1 MLKRLLKSQRV
12 LLIAQVATLY
22 LQRAC
27 FADTPLFFGLCDSRI
42 QEAVAV
48 LREDEGRS
56 NRFRGAM
63 RALESRVGARTNS
76 AATCAA
82 KAALAEYYCVSGKPA
97 KGVAEVAEFSDY
109 DKKNLAPP
117 RLLGF
122 LAHAKALDADGRLRE
137 AVKRLDYAT
146 ENSEGLSRARI
157 MTVHAGLYRKA
168 KAFKKSIEL
177 FEAARNYGNKFYRPK
192 RISEGEP
199 PEKVT
204 GADDWAKFRKHL
216 ETQLTETRKQYDIDR
231 YGLGFVYYRIA
242 RRADACENY
251 DYALAAYKQV
261 SRVAP
266 NSVYSEAAECYYG
279 YVLEKQGKDKSAEKY
294 FIDFIN
300 RDPLGLYRGEVLEH
314 LGEVKLTRDLD
325 ARAARQ
331 YFARTVEWVQKVRIC
346 SRDIELYVV
355 PDKARGV
362 TAPALKPLEHNDI
375 WALAPVKET
384 PDMVVNRRTADWYLD
399 RLAWR
404 ALFSMGFIAFYD
416 EDYAEAK
423 EYWARALKHN
433 KQLQEQYAKYL
444 GSFYRRLMCACRGGH
459 LIATRDEMTAFN
471 RKGPKRLKVMT
482 AQFYALWVRWERAET
497 LYNDLLKND
506 RLNAAQTSVVLH
518 CLASARLWQDDSKTA
533 EALLKKI
540 VTKYPRTPAAQS
552 AYYSL
557 AMKTSLPLKQ
567 KIEYLSKGRAIN
579 RNSDLGK
586 KILFMMGDICYC
598 MGDTD
603 AAVKYLTEYSRR
615 YSDHRFA
622 ELAQADLRQCAER
635 EKKRTMNEKER
646 KHNQ

>member
-1 MLKRLLKSQRV
+1 M
-12 LLIAQVATLY
+12 QVATLY
-22 LQRAC
+22 FQRAC

-56 NRFRGAM
+56 NRFRGAV
-63 RALESRVGARTNS
+63 RTLESRACARTNS

-82 KAALAEYYCVSGKPA
+82 KAALAEYYCVSGNPA
-97 KGVAEVAEFSDY
+97 KGVAEVAAFSDY

-122 LAHAKALDADGRLRE
+122 LAYAKAMDADGRLRE
-137 AVKRLDYAT
+137 AVKRLEYAA

-168 KAFKKSIEL
+168 RVFKKSVEL
-177 FEAARNYGNKFYRPK
+177 FEAARNYGNKFYRPQ

-199 PEKVT
+199 PKKVK

-216 ETQLTETRKQYDIDR
+216 EAQLAETRKEYDIDR
-231 YGLGFVYYRIA
+231 YGIGFVYYRIA
-242 RRADACENY
+242 RQADARKNY
-251 DYALAAYKQV
+251 DYALAAYKQAA
-261 SRVAP
+261 RVAP

-279 YVLEKQGKDKSAEKY
+279 YVLEKQGKYKLAEKY

-300 RDPLGLYRGEVLEH
+300 RDPIGLYRGEVLEH

-325 ARAARQ
+325 ARSAHQ
-331 YFARTVEWVQKVRIC
+331 YFAKTFEWVRKVQTR

-355 PDKARGV
+355 PEKACRV
-362 TAPALKPLEHNDI
+362 TAPAPNPLKHNDI
-375 WALAPVKET
+375 WALVPVKET
-384 PDMVVNRRTADWYLD
+384 SDMVVNRQTADWYLD

-416 EDYAEAK
+416 EDYEKAKKCWAE
-423 EYWARALKHN
+423 ALKHN

-444 GSFYRRLMCACRGGH
+444 GSFYRRLMCACRGRC

-471 RKGPKRLKVMT
+471 QKGPKRLKVMT
-482 AQFYALWVRWERAET
+482 AQFYALWVRWDMAET

-518 CLASARLWQDDSKTA
+518 CLASARRWQGDSKT
-533 EALLKKI
+533 EKELLKKI
-540 VTKYPRTPAAQS
+540 VAKYPRSPAAQS
-552 AYYSL
+552 AYYFL

-567 KIEYLSKGRAIN
+567 KIDYLTKGRAIN
-579 RNSDLGK
+579 QNSDLGK
-586 KILFMMGDICYC
+586 KILFMMGDICDC

-603 AAVKYLTEYSRR
+603 AAIEYLTQYLRCYPE
-615 YSDHRFA
+615 HRFA
-622 ELAQADLRQCAER
+622 ELAKYDLRECADRKKKMLMER
-635 EKKRTMNEKER
+635 IEKGNTNDD
-646 KHNQ
+646 